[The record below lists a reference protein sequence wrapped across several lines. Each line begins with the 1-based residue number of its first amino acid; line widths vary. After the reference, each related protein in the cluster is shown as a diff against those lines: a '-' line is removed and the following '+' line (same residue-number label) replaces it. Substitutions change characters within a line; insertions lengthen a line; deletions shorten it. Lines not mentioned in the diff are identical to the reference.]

1 VLTSLEIIMQFS
13 SNQYREPKGWR
24 PQVDGMQFFMGD
36 LEFDTQNAFIRG
48 REIVDFVLIE
58 NCFQIVG

>member
-1 VLTSLEIIMQFS
+1 MQFS